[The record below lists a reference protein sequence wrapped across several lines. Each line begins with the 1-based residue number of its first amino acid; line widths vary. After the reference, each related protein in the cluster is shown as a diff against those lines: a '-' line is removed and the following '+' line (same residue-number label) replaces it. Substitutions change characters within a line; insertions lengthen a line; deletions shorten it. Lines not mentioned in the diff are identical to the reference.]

1 MGGVEV
7 SDLAGSRVEDH
18 HVDLSPGLDAC
29 SGGLDRPRYVWAGT
43 RPVGT
48 RRNGFLPKQIKQNCH
63 LEERK
68 IEEACRHEAAT
79 AIAMPEKE
87 VLQIAL
93 SHFREALSVACL

>member
-48 RRNGFLPKQIKQNCH
+48 RRNGFLPKK
-63 LEERK
+63 
-68 IEEACRHEAAT
+68 
-79 AIAMPEKE
+79 
-87 VLQIAL
+87 
-93 SHFREALSVACL
+93 